1 MKQESPLKINCL
13 APIQT
18 SDVYAHFHPGRLS
31 FPALG
36 FRNWRPSGVPTQ
48 LEQKVRVDAP
58 GNEEEFEVERKPIR
72 RGGIK
77 SAGYDRNNRVL
88 EIEFDN
94 GSIIQHTAVG
104 EEIARRFIAS
114 SSPASVY
121 KDTIQEE
128 FTVKRVK

>member
-1 MKQESPLKINCL
+1 M
-13 APIQT
+13 PI
-18 SDVYAHFHPGRLS
+18 D
-31 FPALG
+31 
-36 FRNWRPSGVPTQ
+36 
-48 LEQKVRVDAP
+48 
-58 GNEEEFEVERKPIR
+58 RKPIR

-77 SAGYDRNNRVL
+77 SAGYDRASRVL

-121 KDTIQEE
+121 KDTIQDEY
-128 FTVKRVK
+128 TAKRMR